1 MHFVNFIEYSREMLG
16 FHHLRG
22 RVRQTQN
29 IEPFPARA
37 PSKRALDYV
46 MYVVGVAQPFAL
58 VPQVVAV
65 YVDHQTAGLSP
76 LTWSL
81 LAFCNILWALY
92 GLAHRDRIIMIAN
105 TLIAIFDLAIL
116 VGILHF

>member
-1 MHFVNFIEYSREMLG
+1 MLG

-37 PSKRALDYV
+37 PGKRALDYV

-58 VPQVVAV
+58 VPQVASV
-65 YVDHQTAGLSP
+65 YVQHETAGLSP
-76 LTWSL
+76 VTWILLTL
-81 LAFCNILWALY
+81 CNVLWALY
-92 GLAHRDRIIMIAN
+92 GLAHRDKIITIAN
-105 TLIAIFDLAIL
+105 TLIALFDLAI
-116 VGILHF
+116 VIGILHF